1 MAKVLIVED
10 NKVLSH
16 AYELILKREEHEVE
30 AAYDGVEGLE
40 KAESFKP
47 DIILLDILMPNKD
60 GLTFLEEYDV
70 KKKHPET
77 IVVMLSNLG
86 EDKKVSRAM
95 ELGAYKY
102 IIKAHA
108 SPAQL
113 AVLVNHLINKN
124 IEKKPE
130 EENEEK

>member
-16 AYELILKREEHEVE
+16 AYELILKREGHEVE
-30 AAYDGVEGLE
+30 AAYDGEEGLD
-40 KAESFKP
+40 KAETFQP
-47 DIILLDILMPNKD
+47 NIILLDILMPKKD
-60 GLTFLEEYDV
+60 GLSFLAEYDV
-70 KKKHPET
+70 KNKHPDT

-86 EDKKVSRAM
+86 EDKKVSQAM

-130 EENEEK
+130 EAEEV

>member
-1 MAKVLIVED
+1 MAKILIVED

-16 AYELILKREEHEVE
+16 AYELILKREGHEVE
-30 AAYDGVEGLE
+30 AAYDGEEGLV
-40 KAESFKP
+40 KAEAFQP
-47 DIILLDILMPNKD
+47 NIILLDILMPNKD
-60 GLTFLEEYDV
+60 GLAFLEEYDV
-70 KKKHPET
+70 KTKHPDT

-86 EDKKVSRAM
+86 EDKKIAKAM

-124 IEKKPE
+124 IEKKPQE
-130 EENEEK
+130 GEDE